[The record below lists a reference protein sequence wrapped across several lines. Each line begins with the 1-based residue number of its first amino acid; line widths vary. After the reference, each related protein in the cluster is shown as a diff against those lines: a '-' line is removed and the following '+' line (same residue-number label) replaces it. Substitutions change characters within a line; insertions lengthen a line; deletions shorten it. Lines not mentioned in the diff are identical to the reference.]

1 MSYMS
6 IKILTTNRRARFEYE
21 ILETREAGI
30 ELKGTEVKSIRLGQI
45 NLSEGFCRISED
57 MQAMLQNVHIAPYD
71 FGNRHNHDPLRPR
84 RLLLHRE
91 EIYRLY
97 GKIREQ
103 GLTLIP
109 LKLYLKKGRVKL
121 ELGLVKG
128 KKLHD
133 KRETIKRRDAQ
144 REVERSL
151 RDSG

>member
-1 MSYMS
+1 MS

-45 NLSEGFCRISED
+45 NLTEGFCRISED
-57 MQAMLQNVHIAPYD
+57 LQAMLQNVHISPYD
-71 FGNRHNHDPLRPR
+71 FGNQHNHDPLRPR

-91 EIYRLY
+91 EIRRLY

-109 LKLYLKKGRVKL
+109 LKLYLKKGCVKL

-133 KRETIKRRDAQ
+133 KREAIKRREAQ

>member
-1 MSYMS
+1 MS

-133 KRETIKRRDAQ
+133 KREAIKRRDAQ
-144 REVERSL
+144 REAERSL

>member
-1 MSYMS
+1 MS

-45 NLSEGFCRISED
+45 NLTEGFCRISED
-57 MQAMLQNVHIAPYD
+57 LQAMLQSVHVSPYD
-71 FGNRHNHDPLRPR
+71 FGNRHNHAPLRPR

-91 EIYRLY
+91 EIRRLY

-109 LKLYLKKGRVKL
+109 LKLYLKKGCVKL

-133 KRETIKRRDAQ
+133 KREAIKRREAQ

>member
-1 MSYMS
+1 MS

-133 KRETIKRRDAQ
+133 KREAIQRRDAH

>member
-1 MSYMS
+1 MS

-57 MQAMLQNVHIAPYD
+57 LQAMLQNVHIAPYD

-91 EIYRLY
+91 EIRRLY

-109 LKLYLKKGRVKL
+109 LKLYLKKGCVKL

-133 KRETIKRRDAQ
+133 KREAIKRREAQ

>member
-1 MSYMS
+1 MSVKTL
-6 IKILTTNRRARFEYE
+6 ITNRRARFEYE
-21 ILETREAGI
+21 ILETRESGI

-133 KRETIKRRDAQ
+133 KREAIKRRDAQ

>member
-1 MSYMS
+1 MS

-71 FGNRHNHDPLRPR
+71 FGNQHNHDPLRPR

-121 ELGLVKG
+121 EIGLVKG

-133 KRETIKRRDAQ
+133 KREAIKRRDAQ

>member
-1 MSYMS
+1 
-6 IKILTTNRRARFEYE
+6 
-21 ILETREAGI
+21 
-30 ELKGTEVKSIRLGQI
+30 
-45 NLSEGFCRISED
+45 
-57 MQAMLQNVHIAPYD
+57 MLQNVHISPYN

-91 EIYRLY
+91 EIRRLY

-109 LKLYLKKGRVKL
+109 LKLYLKKGRIKL
-121 ELGLVKG
+121 ELGLAKG

-133 KRETIKRRDAQ
+133 KRDVLKRREAQ

-151 RDSG
+151 RDSE

>member
-1 MSYMS
+1 MS
-6 IKILTTNRRARFEYE
+6 IKIITTNRRARFEYE
-21 ILETREAGI
+21 ILETRESGI

-121 ELGLVKG
+121 EIGLVKG

-133 KRETIKRRDAQ
+133 KREAIKRRDAQ

-151 RDSG
+151 RDSS

>member
-1 MSYMS
+1 MS

-121 ELGLVKG
+121 EIGLVKG

-133 KRETIKRRDAQ
+133 KREAIKRRDAQ

>member
-1 MSYMS
+1 MS

-21 ILETREAGI
+21 ILETRESGI

-121 ELGLVKG
+121 EIGLVKG

-133 KRETIKRRDAQ
+133 KREAIKRRDAQ

>member
-1 MSYMS
+1 MS

-21 ILETREAGI
+21 ILETRESGI

-133 KRETIKRRDAQ
+133 KREAIKRRDAQ

>member
-1 MSYMS
+1 MS

-91 EIYRLY
+91 EIYRLS

-121 ELGLVKG
+121 EIGLVKG

-133 KRETIKRRDAQ
+133 KREAIKRRDAQ

>member
-1 MSYMS
+1 MS

-97 GKIREQ
+97 GKIRAQ

-109 LKLYLKKGRVKL
+109 LKLYLKKGHVKL

-133 KRETIKRRDAQ
+133 KREAIKRRDAQ

>member
-1 MSYMS
+1 MS

-21 ILETREAGI
+21 ILETRESGI

-91 EIYRLY
+91 EIYRFY
-97 GKIREQ
+97 GKIREH

>member
-1 MSYMS
+1 
-6 IKILTTNRRARFEYE
+6 
-21 ILETREAGI
+21 
-30 ELKGTEVKSIRLGQI
+30 
-45 NLSEGFCRISED
+45 
-57 MQAMLQNVHIAPYD
+57 MLQDVHISPYN

-91 EIYRLY
+91 EIRRLY

-109 LKLYLKKGRVKL
+109 LKLYLKKGRIKL
-121 ELGLVKG
+121 ELGLAKG

-133 KRETIKRRDAQ
+133 KRDVLKRREAQ

-151 RDSG
+151 RDSE

>member
-1 MSYMS
+1 MS

-128 KKLHD
+128 KKLYD
-133 KRETIKRRDAQ
+133 KREAIKRRDAQ

>member
-1 MSYMS
+1 
-6 IKILTTNRRARFEYE
+6 
-21 ILETREAGI
+21 AGI

-45 NLSEGFCRISED
+45 NLTEGFCRISED
-57 MQAMLQNVHIAPYD
+57 LQAMLQNVHISPYD

-91 EIYRLY
+91 EIRRLY

-109 LKLYLKKGRVKL
+109 LKLYLKKGCVKL

-133 KRETIKRRDAQ
+133 KREAIKRREAQ

>member
-1 MSYMS
+1 MSV
-6 IKILTTNRRARFEYE
+6 KTLTTNRRARFEYE

-30 ELKGTEVKSIRLGQI
+30 ELKGTEVKSIRLGKI
-45 NLSEGFCRISED
+45 NLTEGYCRISED
-57 MQAMLQNVHIAPYD
+57 MQAMLQNVHISPYN

-91 EIYRLY
+91 EIRRWY

-109 LKLYLKKGRVKL
+109 LKLYLKKGRIKL
-121 ELGLVKG
+121 ELGLAKG

-133 KRETIKRRDAQ
+133 KRDVLKRREAQ

-151 RDSG
+151 RDSE

>member
-1 MSYMS
+1 MS

-71 FGNRHNHDPLRPR
+71 FGNRHNHDPSRPR

-133 KRETIKRRDAQ
+133 KREAIKRRDAQ

>member
-1 MSYMS
+1 MS

-71 FGNRHNHDPLRPR
+71 FGNRHNHDPVRPR

-121 ELGLVKG
+121 EIGLVKG

>member
-1 MSYMS
+1 
-6 IKILTTNRRARFEYE
+6 
-21 ILETREAGI
+21 
-30 ELKGTEVKSIRLGQI
+30 
-45 NLSEGFCRISED
+45 
-57 MQAMLQNVHIAPYD
+57 
-71 FGNRHNHDPLRPR
+71 
-84 RLLLHRE
+84 
-91 EIYRLY
+91 LY

>member
-1 MSYMS
+1 MS

-21 ILETREAGI
+21 ILETREAGL

-45 NLSEGFCRISED
+45 NLTEGFCRISED
-57 MQAMLQNVHIAPYD
+57 LQAMLQNVHISPYD

-91 EIYRLY
+91 EIRRLY

-109 LKLYLKKGRVKL
+109 LKLYLKKGCVKL

-133 KRETIKRRDAQ
+133 KREAIKRREAQ

>member
-1 MSYMS
+1 MSV
-6 IKILTTNRRARFEYE
+6 KTLTTNRRARFEYE

-30 ELKGTEVKSIRLGQI
+30 ELKGTEVKSIRLGKI
-45 NLSEGFCRISED
+45 NLTEGYCRISED
-57 MQAMLQNVHIAPYD
+57 MQALLQNVHISPYN

-91 EIYRLY
+91 EIRRLY

-109 LKLYLKKGRVKL
+109 LKLYLKKGRIKL
-121 ELGLVKG
+121 ELGLAKG

-133 KRETIKRRDAQ
+133 KRDVLKRREAQ

-151 RDSG
+151 RDSE

>member
-1 MSYMS
+1 
-6 IKILTTNRRARFEYE
+6 
-21 ILETREAGI
+21 
-30 ELKGTEVKSIRLGQI
+30 
-45 NLSEGFCRISED
+45 
-57 MQAMLQNVHIAPYD
+57 MLQNVHISPYN

-91 EIYRLY
+91 EIRRWY

-109 LKLYLKKGRVKL
+109 LKLYLKKGRIKL
-121 ELGLVKG
+121 ELGLAKG

-133 KRETIKRRDAQ
+133 KRDVLKRREAQ

-151 RDSG
+151 RDSE

>member
-1 MSYMS
+1 MS

-133 KRETIKRRDAQ
+133 KREIIKRRDAQ

>member
-1 MSYMS
+1 MS

-21 ILETREAGI
+21 ILESREAGI

-133 KRETIKRRDAQ
+133 KREAIKRRDAQ

>member
-1 MSYMS
+1 MS

-45 NLSEGFCRISED
+45 NLTEGFCRISED
-57 MQAMLQNVHIAPYD
+57 LQAMLQNVHIAPYD

-91 EIYRLY
+91 EIRRLY

-109 LKLYLKKGRVKL
+109 LKLYLKKGCVKL

-133 KRETIKRRDAQ
+133 KREAIKRREAQ